1 MRLLAPA
8 KINLYLRVGKPRA
21 DGFHPIVSWMCTVGL
36 FDTLIIDRSR
46 SQPEHRPEV
55 SLAPGP
61 ARAADGAARATA
73 RLPLTLECD
82 PPGLPCDASN
92 LVAKAAVAFAGA
104 LSARSGREAPPSH
117 AGDLAATSERTS
129 PPRAPSGSPASHG
142 IPGEVPHV
150 EAKLLKRIPVGAG
163 LGGGSSDGART
174 LAALNALWKAGW
186 SDERLAELSA
196 TLGSDLPFF
205 FHGESAVCR
214 GRGEWVQR
222 ITRPRPRT
230 VLLVFPGRPM
240 PTPPVYRKFDE
251 LNLGSDTSQTAE
263 PDWSAWTHLSA
274 LELLPKLVNDLE
286 SAAFAIDPALGQLR
300 ADVEQWISRPVRMS
314 GSGSTL
320 FSLYDEAEEA
330 DADRVARMLTERKQ
344 TQALVVEVAPKLMD
358 DLNAVPAK
366 Q

>member
-46 SQPEHRPEV
+46 SQPEHEPED

-61 ARAADGAARATA
+61 RRAANEAARANA
-73 RLPLTLECD
+73 RLPLSLACD

-104 LSARSGREAPPSH
+104 LSARSGWETPPSH
-117 AGDLAATSERTS
+117 AGDLAATS
-129 PPRAPSGSPASHG
+129 PPRAPSRSSVSHG
-142 IPGEVPHV
+142 NSAEVPHV
-150 EAKLLKRIPVGAG
+150 EAQLLKRIPVGAG

-196 TLGSDLPFF
+196 SLGSDLPFF

-214 GRGEWVQR
+214 GRGERVQR

-230 VLLVFPGRPM
+230 ALLVLPGRPM

-251 LNLGSDTSQTAE
+251 LNLGSDASTTAE
-263 PDWSAWTHLSA
+263 PDWSAWTRLSA
-274 LELLPKLVNDLE
+274 SELLPRLVNDLE
-286 SAAFAIDPALGQLR
+286 CPAFAIDPALGHLR
-300 ADVEQWISRPVRMS
+300 ADLEQLLSRPVRMS
-314 GSGSTL
+314 GSGSSL
-320 FSLYDEAEEA
+320 FSLYDDAEQAEAN
-330 DADRVARMLTERKQ
+330 RVAQMLTERKQ
-344 TQALVVEVAPKLMD
+344 VQALAVEVAPKLVD
-358 DLNAVPAK
+358 DLNATGSK
-366 Q
+366 